1 MYEAEYPDEYRDYYR
16 PPRRKKRKK
25 KSRAAGLAI
34 AVLIT
39 VCGFLICVCL
49 LLYTRIPQPR
59 KDLIGTWEFTEDVTG
74 PAASAASAW
83 INSAVLGDK
92 IDTYKYFEDSGT
104 DILIGTRLTLYN
116 NGTYELGVDEKLHSK
131 SQTQAVTSLRK
142 ALCELISLRIRAAG
156 YDEAY
161 TEETVIEGLINEAVG
176 MSAGDFIRAY
186 GPRMIA
192 DLGELKDEREK
203 RGHFSLDAS
212 DRILKWGDDGYDN
225 FVLSGDMLSL
235 NGGGLCGFASSGD
248 RDLVMHRMHDEEAE
262 ESNKTSGYR
271 FSPVLRAYAREHKI
285 TENLTASAGSGQVT
299 IIKAID
305 FEYANN
311 RYISIRDLAGAL
323 AGTAREFSVS
333 VNDST
338 AEIDTNGDFSP
349 VGGENEPFPTDDD
362 GVPRSVTTTDLKSAS
377 ISFNGVPNKY
387 FVFFGMNTAG
397 KRDLFMSVTDAAIMF
412 DMNIDVSN
420 VWISIDASTRG
431 LEIDMDSLS
440 ENGLFVETRSALAG
454 DASTGRIYAASL
466 EDVPVAIASTTKLM
480 TYAVIMDA
488 VTAGDITLDDPVVIS
503 AEAAK
508 LSQGSDRMIP
518 METGQETNV
527 RELMQA
533 MLIASSNESALAL
546 AEYVAGSEEAFIKKM
561 NKKAVELGFQDE
573 FRFNNCNGLPVY
585 SDDYTTT
592 KLQNVMSARDMFT
605 LVAHIL
611 NVYPGITEITSI
623 KNASLPTLKMDI
635 KSTNALLFNLPEA
648 VGLKTGTTDMAGA
661 CVVGACRI
669 QDASGSEHYPVAIVF
684 GAENNTVR
692 FTTASLMLRYVEQCI
707 VNGEGEEG
715 EVTASQPDDAESLTA
730 AVLKTIA
737 SKTSGR

>member
-1 MYEAEYPDEYRDYYR
+1 MYEDEYPDGYRDYYR
-16 PPRRKKRKK
+16 PPKRRKRKK
-25 KSRAAGLAI
+25 KSRAAGLVI

-39 VCGFLICVCL
+39 LCGFLICVCL

-59 KDLIGTWEFTEDVTG
+59 KDLIGTWEFTEDMTG
-74 PAASAASAW
+74 PAVSAASSW
-83 INSAVLGDK
+83 INAAILGDK
-92 IDTYKYFEDSGT
+92 VDTYKYFGDGGT
-104 DILIGTRLTLYN
+104 DILIGTKLTLYN

-131 SQTQAVTSLRK
+131 SQTAAVTALRK

-203 RGHFSLDAS
+203 RGRFSIDAS
-212 DRILKWGDDGYDN
+212 SHILKWGDDGYDN
-225 FVLSGDMLSL
+225 FVLNGDMLSL
-235 NGGGLCGFASSGD
+235 NGGGLCGFASSGNK
-248 RDLVMHRMHDEEAE
+248 DLVMHRIPDEVPD
-262 ESNKTSGYR
+262 ESDKTSGFR
-271 FSPVLRAYAREHKI
+271 FSPVLKAYAREHKI
-285 TENLTASAGSGQVT
+285 AENLTASTGSGQVT
-299 IIKAID
+299 VIKAID
-305 FEYANN
+305 YEYANN

-323 AGTAREFSVS
+323 AGTAREFSVTVQDKS
-333 VNDST
+333 
-338 AEIDTNGDFSP
+338 AEIDTNGSFAP
-349 VGGENEPFPTDDD
+349 VGGENEPFPTDND
-362 GVPRSVTTTDLKSAS
+362 GVPSSVTTTDLKSAS
-377 ISFNGVPNKY
+377 ITINGNPNKY
-387 FVFFGMNTAG
+387 YVFFGMNTAG
-397 KRDLFMSVTDAAIMF
+397 KRDLYMSVTDAAIMF
-412 DMNIDVSN
+412 DMNIEVSN
-420 VWISIDASTRG
+420 AEISIDASTRG
-431 LEIDMDSLS
+431 LEIDMNKLS

-454 DASTGRIYAASL
+454 DASTGKIYAGRL

-480 TYAVIMDA
+480 SYAVIMDA
-488 VTAGDITLDDPVVIS
+488 VTAGEITLDDTVLIS
-503 AEAAK
+503 ANAAK

-546 AEYVAGSEEAFIKKM
+546 AEYVAGSEEAFINKM
-561 NKKAVELGFQDE
+561 NKKAIELGFQDE
-573 FRFNNCNGLPVY
+573 YRFNNCNGLPVY

-592 KLQNVMSARDMFT
+592 KLQNIMSARDMFT
-605 LVAHIL
+605 LVSHIL
-611 NVYPGITEITSI
+611 NVYPGITDITSM
-623 KNASLPTLKMDI
+623 KTAALTTLKMDI

-661 CVVGACRI
+661 CLVGASKI
-669 QDASGSEHYPVAIVF
+669 EDASGTVHYPVAIVF

-692 FTTASLMLRYVEQCI
+692 FTTASLMLKYVDQCI
-707 VNGEGEEG
+707 QNGEGDEADQ
-715 EVTASQPDDAESLTA
+715 VPSQPDDAESLIT

-737 SKTSGR
+737 SKN